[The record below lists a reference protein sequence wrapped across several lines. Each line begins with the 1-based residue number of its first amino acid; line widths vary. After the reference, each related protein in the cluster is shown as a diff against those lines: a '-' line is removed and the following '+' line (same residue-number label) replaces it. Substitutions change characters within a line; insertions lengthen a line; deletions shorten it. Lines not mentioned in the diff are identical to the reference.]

1 MTGTA
6 HDRLKA
12 IPKFQKQP
20 TLHTSMHILYS
31 TLWTAAISSL
41 LLINIS
47 CGPSKTAPI
56 TKVITKAAFRSDWEY
71 ATKNYTNSLDDAA
84 GNMSGDDGG
93 RIGEMIQKRQRY
105 SSMYSAV
112 ERYADS
118 IAHGSSII
126 IRIFNEDMLYNY
138 QFQSSKRDSLIA
150 ILEDSVLRHRKE
162 ITYER
167 TNSEGRKAKDPE
179 IREERKYYLDSTLT
193 VQEIPSSQQLFPMQD
208 MKMQRSQCGGVI
220 GIPLNYS
227 HDSVDCF
234 WLVKN
239 ADPVLHI
246 LYHTPPG
253 TMKDEMVSFDATLD
267 SAFQTIRRWKHSRQV
282 SIPYEK
288 KYGTMVSY
296 WDAGN
301 SYHVFLPWMW
311 NDEDCENGWRCTTNN
326 TNVNAF
332 HSALQKILC
341 IARQKGALRHH

>member
-1 MTGTA
+1 M
-6 HDRLKA
+6 L
-12 IPKFQKQP
+12 
-20 TLHTSMHILYS
+20 
-31 TLWTAAISSL
+31 SS
-41 LLINIS
+41 IS

-56 TKVITKAAFRSDWEY
+56 TKDITKAAFRSDWEN

-84 GNMSGDDGG
+84 GNMPGDDGG
-93 RIGEMIQKRQRY
+93 RIGEVIEERQRY

-118 IAHGSSII
+118 IAHRSSMV
-126 IRIFNEDMLYNY
+126 IRVFNEDMLYNY

-162 ITYER
+162 IPYER
-167 TNSEGRKAKDPE
+167 TNSAGSTTIDSE
-179 IREERKYYLDSTLT
+179 IRDKRKYYLDSTLT
-193 VQEIPSSQQLFPMQD
+193 VQEVPSTQTLFPYRAMTMQET
-208 MKMQRSQCGGVI
+208 SCGGVLVNI
-220 GIPLNYS
+220 HRDYS

-246 LYHTPPG
+246 LYHTQRG
-253 TMKDEMVSFDATLD
+253 TITDEMVPLDATLD
-267 SAFQTIRRWKHSRQV
+267 SALQIIRRWKHSRQI

-311 NDEDCENGWRCTTNN
+311 DDADCTNGWRCSTSDTA
-326 TNVNAF
+326 VNSF

-341 IARQKGALRHH
+341 FARQKGALRHRGMP